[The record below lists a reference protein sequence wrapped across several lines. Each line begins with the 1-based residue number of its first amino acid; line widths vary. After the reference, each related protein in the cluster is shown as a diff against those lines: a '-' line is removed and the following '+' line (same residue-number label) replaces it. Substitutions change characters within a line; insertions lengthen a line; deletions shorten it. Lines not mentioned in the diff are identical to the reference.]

1 MYNPNIFSLA
11 KEQEFDDYLETEEDL
26 FIRTLELEISSLSET
41 ENSSSNIEKK
51 QEDLQKLE
59 CEIVEVQQ
67 QLQDLYN
74 TQSLSNMQRE
84 IISVKAYETKVIET
98 LLMEKINMME
108 MKYTDLLED
117 VRSLDMDTERLETQ
131 LRRLS
136 QLTCVNEM
144 FHIWFEGPY
153 GTINSFRIGYLRAND
168 EKLIAQT
175 DAGLGQAAMVI
186 DTIASCSKYRFQQ
199 YQILPLGS
207 TAKISKIDDRSSIY
221 PLHIDQGP
229 FTMFPRRNFN
239 AALTG
244 FMTCINELG
253 EFVAAYDPT
262 MTMPFRISTS
272 ESKIGEVS
280 YTYGDDVETW
290 TRAMKFMLTN
300 IKWIVAWFTKH
311 SRNMA
316 ITE

>member
-1 MYNPNIFSLA
+1 MSR
-11 KEQEFDDYLETEEDL
+11 EEEFDDYLETQEDE
-26 FIRTLELEISSLSET
+26 FIRSFEAQMASPSPGVQGDFSILQIEDVEKLDQEIHNLQIQLEEVR
-41 ENSSSNIEKK
+41 
-51 QEDLQKLE
+51 QEE
-59 CEIVEVQQ
+59 SVSIV
-67 QLQDLYN
+67 
-74 TQSLSNMQRE
+74 QRE
-84 IISVKAYETKVIET
+84 ITSVKAYETKLLET
-98 LLMEKINMME
+98 LLMEKINIME
-108 MKYTDLLED
+108 MKQQELLED
-117 VRSLDMDTERLETQ
+117 IRSLDMDTERMEIQ

-175 DAGLGQAAMVI
+175 DAGLGQAALVI
-186 DTIASCSKYRFQQ
+186 DTIASCSKYRFHQ
-199 YQILPLGS
+199 YQVLPLGS
-207 TAKISKIDDRSSIY
+207 TAKITKVEDRSSVH

-239 AALTG
+239 NALIG
-244 FMTCINELG
+244 FLTCINELG

-262 MTMPFRISTS
+262 MTMPFRILVS
-272 ESKIGEVS
+272 ESKIGDVS
-280 YTYGDDVETW
+280 FTYGDDLETW
-290 TRAMKFMLTN
+290 TRSMKFMLTN

-311 SRNMA
+311 SRNMS